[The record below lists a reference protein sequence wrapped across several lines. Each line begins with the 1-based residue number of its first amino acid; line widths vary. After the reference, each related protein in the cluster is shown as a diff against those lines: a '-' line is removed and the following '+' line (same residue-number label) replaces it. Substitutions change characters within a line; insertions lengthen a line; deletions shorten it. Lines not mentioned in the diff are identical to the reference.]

1 MDRKVI
7 YISGPLTS
15 SGDPLAN
22 MMRAIEV
29 GRQLVVAG
37 FSIIV
42 PHYTFLCDPEAII
55 PHAIWMEVD
64 IPLVKKCDAVLRLPG
79 ESRGADEEVRCALE
93 QEIPV
98 FFDMEVLCDHFTEAL
113 T

>member
-1 MDRKVI
+1 MDRKII
-7 YISGPLTS
+7 YVSSPLTS

-29 GRQLVVAG
+29 GRQLVVMG

-42 PHYTFLCDPEAII
+42 PHYTFLCDPDAVI

-79 ESRGADEEVRCALE
+79 VSRGADEEVQCAHDN
-93 QEIPV
+93 EIPV
-98 FFDMEVLCDHFTEAL
+98 FFDVDVLCDHFAEAL